1 MEDLVKHLISN
12 GIEQD
17 TANKIAA
24 SYEEETVDT
33 DNLQK
38 ALDGIAEA
46 MKTTENNTETY
57 SDTNTVDN
65 SLTVEATV
73 NTDANIVADAVT
85 RGADA
90 LLSEVREQN
99 DALAK
104 GLLAIGEEMRAVRH
118 FLNTQHGAVAQV
130 TEQVEAV
137 KKSLNEPLLQKAIVA
152 DSVDSPYDE
161 TTEVV
166 ETSGTLMEKALD
178 ELKDSKDDA
187 RKATLRKAITQ
198 LECGVPMNTVK
209 HQFGI

>member
-12 GIEQD
+12 GIEEG
-17 TANKIAA
+17 AASKIAA
-24 SYEEETVDT
+24 SYKEETIDT

-46 MKTTENNTETY
+46 MKTTETTTDTY
-57 SDTNTVDN
+57 AGTSTVDN
-65 SLTVEATV
+65 TLTAETNVAV
-73 NTDANIVADAVT
+73 DANIVADAVT

-137 KKSLNEPLLQKAIVA
+137 KKSLNEPLLQKAIV
-152 DSVDSPYDE
+152 SNSINSPYEE
-161 TTEVV
+161 TVEAV

-178 ELKDSKDDA
+178 ELKGSTDDA

-209 HQFGI
+209 NQFGI